1 MSRKEI
7 YKDKLQLD
15 YFSDF
20 YIKFEKDFYKY
31 SNLDVPLTFLTDDI
45 LWEMAMSHK
54 NYFKLN
60 KENSKD
66 GREHYFY
73 FKVKTSKLAQTVR
86 IYDYERHQKLIQNNK

>member
-15 YFSDF
+15 YFSDS
-20 YIKFEKDFYKY
+20 YIKFEKDFYRY
-31 SNLDVPLTFLTDDI
+31 SNLDVPLTFLTDDF
-45 LWEMAMSHK
+45 LREMAMSHK

-66 GREHYFY
+66 GRDHYFY
-73 FKVKTSKLAQTVR
+73 FTIEFSKTEVGVR
-86 IYDYERHQKLIQNNK
+86 KFKYNTHSYSNI

>member
-7 YKDKLQLD
+7 YEDKLQLD
-15 YFSDF
+15 YFSDS

-31 SNLDVPLTFLTDDI
+31 SNMDIPLTFLTDDI
-45 LWEMAMSHK
+45 LREMAMSHK

-66 GREHYFY
+66 GREHCFY
-73 FKVKTSKLAQTVR
+73 FQIATAQENRVVR
-86 IYDYERHQKLIQNNK
+86 KYLYTGLK